1 MTPSTCSG
9 KKKSG
14 GHQEGE
20 HVVVQHVQ
28 VEHYQR
34 HFENQVEGPS

>member
-14 GHQEGE
+14 GQQEGE
-20 HVVVQHVQ
+20 HEVVHHVQ

-34 HFENQVEGPS
+34 HKSQSMIST